1 MSALKCRLC
10 LTILKKT
17 YRSVSGPAFPTEAIC
32 EVLGITKQDLQKHKK
47 KSYVCSACYNKLNRL
62 DKLNFELKNS
72 MDKLIKNKKQLI
84 QEMIK
89 NEIVTPSASGS
100 GMNNLF

>member
-1 MSALKCRLC
+1 MQALSDNFE
-10 LTILKKT
+10 KK

-32 EVLGITKQDLQKHKK
+32 EVLGITKQDLEKHKK

-62 DKLNFELKNS
+62 EKLNFDLKHS
-72 MDKLIKNKKQLI
+72 IDKLIKNKTQLL
-84 QEMIK
+84 QEMRK

-100 GMNNLF
+100 GKNNLF